1 MQPAHRSPLSPL
13 TMSHSVAGCLLNAP
27 DKHPNIFYNCM
38 CMFVFR
44 ILCFVL
50 CDLLLCV
57 GCVLLLCVLK
67 AQCQPPWRCH
77 WCNSWLVRPL
87 LLYVYV
93 CMCFVCVYVLC
104 VCVCAL
110 CVRMCV
116 CCVFCYCV
124 CSKLNATVTGA
135 HQLVIPLLLPL
146 ASCLYSC
153 LRHFVHNPSGQ
164 QSKPLTAGTRANES

>member
-57 GCVLLLCVLK
+57 GCVLLWCVLK
-67 AQCQPPWRCH
+67 AQCQPPWHCH
-77 WCNSWLVRPL
+77 WCNSWLIIPL

-93 CMCFVCVYVLC
+93 CMCFVCVFVLC
-104 VCVCAL
+104 VCKCACVVSFVIVCVQSSMPL
-110 CVRMCV
+110 
-116 CCVFCYCV
+116 
-124 CSKLNATVTGA
+124 S
-135 HQLVIPLLLPL
+135 LVHTSWSYLY
-146 ASCLYSC
+146 SCLHSC